1 MYLSKDREQ
10 APKTN
15 KMIIAAAAGLAVV
28 GVATAS
34 YMSQEDSMDF
44 TNLSEM
50 GPDKLGHLFFTK
62 IAEPCNKWYEDASKS
77 FLGGQDAFLPQAKFM
92 YEHKMLLVRYGG
104 SAYREAFGHMLDQIE
119 MLTDAQRDLENT
131 YAY

>member
-62 IAEPCNKWYEDASKS
+62 LLNHAINGTKMHPSLSLVD
-77 FLGGQDAFLPQAKFM
+77 
-92 YEHKMLLVRYGG
+92 KML
-104 SAYREAFGHMLDQIE
+104 SSHKPNSCMNIKCS
-119 MLTDAQRDLENT
+119 
-131 YAY
+131 